1 MYLGIDCPGHW
12 SGIFFT
18 LEFALPVSFGT
29 MLLVLNLEDKSGVIE
44 IVQDVFKII
53 YFFKISI

>member
-12 SGIFFT
+12 PGFFFT

-44 IVQDVFKII
+44 IVQDVF
-53 YFFKISI
+53 